1 MSKLGIRWEIDGVP
15 AAFITRSAVN
25 GRYCV
30 TFERSEAALEQIEEI
45 NWSSPTLTNVSAS
58 QQEPGLPVGYG
69 FTLADLRYQHANRVF
84 IAELQTAQQYLGD
97 VTGYQAEILQ
107 LNEAI
112 RQQKES
118 AEQQSAKLSGMMSDM
133 EQAYQ
138 EGVESNG

>member
-1 MSKLGIRWEIDGVP
+1 M
-15 AAFITRSAVN
+15 
-25 GRYCV
+25 
-30 TFERSEAALEQIEEI
+30 
-45 NWSSPTLTNVSAS
+45 
-58 QQEPGLPVGYG
+58 
-69 FTLADLRYQHANRVF
+69 ADLRYQHANRVF
-84 IAELQTAQQYLGD
+84 IAELQTTQQYLGN

-112 RQQKES
+112 RQQKET

>member
-1 MSKLGIRWEIDGVP
+1 M
-15 AAFITRSAVN
+15 
-25 GRYCV
+25 
-30 TFERSEAALEQIEEI
+30 
-45 NWSSPTLTNVSAS
+45 
-58 QQEPGLPVGYG
+58 
-69 FTLADLRYQHANRVF
+69 ADLRYQHANRVF
-84 IAELQTAQQYLGD
+84 IAELQTAQQYLGN

-112 RQQKES
+112 RQQKET